1 MRGSKVLSTFY
12 AWNPLTPP
20 FLVAIFFFSSFV
32 MSMAC
37 WLDLDWI
44 KEGMLLVLFTSHAVV
59 RLSISSNRTMNEVI
73 A

>member
-1 MRGSKVLSTFY
+1 MRGGKALNAFY
-12 AWNPLTPP
+12 AWNLLTPP
-20 FLVAIFFFSSFV
+20 FLVVIFYFSSLV
-32 MSMAC
+32 MSMAY

-44 KEGMLLVLFTSHAVV
+44 KEGMLLVLFANHAVV